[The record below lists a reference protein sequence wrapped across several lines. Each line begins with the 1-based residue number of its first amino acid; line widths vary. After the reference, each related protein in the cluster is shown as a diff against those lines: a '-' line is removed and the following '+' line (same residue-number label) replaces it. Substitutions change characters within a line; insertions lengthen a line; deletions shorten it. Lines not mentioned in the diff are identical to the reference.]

1 MFFNHRLRLGSEFNL
16 IALGLGSFKDFAS
29 LMIPLQQFIN
39 SLIQQDWAQKDGP
52 MRLSGKLTIADYAH
66 APLATNMRVFMRQI
80 EAEGGSTA
88 ATATGNLK
96 RDFVE
101 RVFEELDM
109 PALWRETIRHLNKV
123 INETDVS
130 VLHLARVVADCGGF
144 VVKRKNHFV
153 LTAKGKKLLA
163 DTNAGEFYRAL
174 FVAYLRNFNL
184 AYDLRRQ
191 DVPSIQQTMPA
202 ILWRMD
208 AVMKDWTPIKGLAP
222 EILLPIPFLHLRDA
236 MITPYD
242 TEESMLSDYVIR
254 PLFNLGLLEADP
266 VNHKYLDMEQAQ
278 FRTSRLWRRFLWFDL
293 QT

>member
-1 MFFNHRLRLGSEFNL
+1 MNFLSIMVLLHKFLEAL
-16 IALGLGSFKDFAS
+16 IR
-29 LMIPLQQFIN
+29 
-39 SLIQQDWAQKDGP
+39 QDWMQKDGP
-52 MRLSGKLTIADYAH
+52 MRLSGKLTLADYAH
-66 APLATNMRVFMRQI
+66 SRLATNMRVFMRQL

-96 RDFVE
+96 RAFVE
-101 RVFEELDM
+101 RIFEKLDM
-109 PALWRETIRHLNKV
+109 PAMLRESILHINKV

-144 VVKRKNHFV
+144 VLKRKNHFV

-163 DTNAGEFYRAL
+163 ESNAGEFYRAL

-202 ILWRMD
+202 ILWCMD

-222 EILLPIPFLHLRDA
+222 EILLPIPLLQLRAA

-266 VNHKYLDMEQAQ
+266 VNHKYLDTEQAR
-278 FRTSRLWRRFLWFDL
+278 FRTSRLWRQFLWFDL